1 MRQIGLLT
9 IMSQIVSLPLLQIF
23 FFFLRER
30 DRKEI
35 VILFLTLI
43 FQGCH
48 VPASSCH
55 LTLVDRIFTRL
66 GANDDILAGQSTF
79 LVELTETA
87 AILKHATPY
96 SLVLLDE
103 LGMMTIGYLFYR

>member
-1 MRQIGLLT
+1 M
-9 IMSQIVSLPLLQIF
+9 
-23 FFFLRER
+23 
-30 DRKEI
+30 
-35 VILFLTLI
+35 
-43 FQGCH
+43 
-48 VPASSCH
+48 PASSCH

-103 LGMMTIGYLFYR
+103 LGKTRIGHFLFYR